1 MGKQVVKRQVLLLDM
16 YGVIIKESKGYFV
29 PYTLQHFE
37 KQEHERLIKAF
48 REEKLFTK
56 AQLGEVS
63 NQEFLKYLGYVE
75 PRKTMEDY
83 LINYLTLDE
92 QFKSFAEKYSGAMDF
107 CLLSNDVSEWSEFL
121 TELHGLNPYFTE
133 KIVSGDVGMRKPGK
147 EIFLYTLDKLG
158 CKPEEGIFVDNSVKN
173 LLVAEE
179 LGMRTIL
186 FNRDGEEYGGRVVN
200 DFGELGNMLE
210 NM

>member
-1 MGKQVVKRQVLLLDM
+1 MLLLDM

-29 PYTLQHFE
+29 PYTLQYFE

-48 REEKLFTK
+48 REEKCFTK
-56 AQLGEVS
+56 AQLGELS
-63 NQEFLKYLGYVE
+63 NQEFLEYLGYVE
-75 PRKTMEDY
+75 PRKTMGDY

-92 QFKSFAEKYSGAMDF
+92 QFKPFAKKYSGVMGF

-121 TELHGLNPYFTE
+121 TEYHGLNPYFQE
-133 KIVSGDVGMRKPGK
+133 KIVSGDVGMRKPNK
-147 EIFLYTLDKLG
+147 EIFVYTLDKLG
-158 CKPEEGIFVDNSVKN
+158 CKPEECIFVDNSVKN
-173 LLVAEE
+173 LLVAKE

-200 DFGELGNMLE
+200 DFVELGKMLE
-210 NM
+210 IM